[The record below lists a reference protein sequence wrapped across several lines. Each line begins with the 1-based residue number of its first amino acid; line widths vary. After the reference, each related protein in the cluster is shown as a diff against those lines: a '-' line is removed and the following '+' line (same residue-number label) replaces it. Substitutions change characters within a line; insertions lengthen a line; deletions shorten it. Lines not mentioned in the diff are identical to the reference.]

1 MAKLRAPVT
10 SGDHLLGR
18 EDAPVTLVEYGD
30 YQCPHCGRAY
40 PIVNALL
47 ENFGDE
53 LLYVY
58 RHFPLA
64 QIHPEAEPAAEC
76 AEFAGARKRFWEM
89 HNGLFE
95 NQDQLG
101 LPLFTELAEE
111 LGLSSADLL
120 RDLQAGRYTPV
131 VREHFMGGVRSGVNG
146 TPTFFI
152 NGERHEGE
160 FEFEFLAAAIARELA
175 RAQRRAG

>member
-1 MAKLRAPVT
+1 MARLKAPVT
-10 SGDHLLGR
+10 SGDHLFGR

-47 ENFGDE
+47 ENFGDQ

-76 AEFAGARKRFWEM
+76 AESAGAHKRFWEM
-89 HNGLFE
+89 HAGLFE

-101 LPLFTELAEE
+101 LPLFQELAEE
-111 LGLSSADLL
+111 LGLSSAGLL
-120 RDLQAGRYTPV
+120 RDLQAGKYMPV

-152 NGERHEGE
+152 NGERHEGA
-160 FEFEFLAAAIARELA
+160 FDFEFLAAAITRELA
-175 RAQRRAG
+175 RGQRRVG